1 MNATVAPRKI
11 LVIGP
16 SWVGDMVMAQ
26 GLLKL
31 LKSQYPDVK
40 LDVLA
45 PAWTFSV
52 LSCMP
57 EVNRAIEM
65 PVGHGELK
73 LRERYRIG
81 RQLRAEQYDQAIVL
95 PNTLKAALIPFFARI
110 PLRTGWLG
118 EARYFL
124 LNDYRKLDKKRYPL
138 MIEQYLALGLPAGAA
153 LPVPS
158 PTPSFAVTKAAQ
170 DAALAKHKPHFRG
183 RKILALGAGAEFGSS
198 KRWPLEYYAELANKK
213 LDEGYDVWLFGSPKD
228 QTVTDQIMELTGRR
242 CENLAGRLQLSE
254 SIALLSLV
262 SGVVTND
269 SGLMHIA
276 AALQKPLIVIYGST
290 SPRFTPPLSEHAV
303 ILQLNL
309 ACQPCFQRECPLK
322 HHNCMRDIT
331 PQRVADA
338 MTTWSL

>member
-1 MNATVAPRKI
+1 MNQSPRKI

-26 GLLKL
+26 SLFKL
-31 LKSQYPDVK
+31 LKAQHPDVI

-57 EVNRAIEM
+57 EVNNAIEM
-65 PVGHGELK
+65 TIRHGELK
-73 LRERYRIG
+73 LAERYRIG
-81 RQLRAEQYDQAIVL
+81 RKLRDAQYDQAIVL
-95 PNTLKAALIPFFARI
+95 PNSFKSALIPFFARI

-124 LNDYRKLDKKRYPL
+124 LNDYRKLDEKRYPL
-138 MIEQYLALGLPAGAA
+138 MIEQYLALGLPKDAA
-153 LPVPS
+153 LP
-158 PTPSFAVTKAAQ
+158 TPYPYPAFHVSKEAQ
-170 DAALAKHKPHFRG
+170 DAALAKHKPLWRG

-198 KRWPLEYYAELANKK
+198 KRWPSEYYAELANRKI
-213 LDEGYDVWLFGSPKD
+213 DEGYDVWLFGSPND
-228 QTVTDQIMELTGRR
+228 RAVTDAIMQQTQHR

-254 SIALLSLV
+254 TIALLSLT
-262 SGVVTND
+262 SGAVTND

-276 AALQKPLIVIYGST
+276 AALQKPLIAVYGST
-290 SPRFTPPLSEHAV
+290 SPRFTPPLSKDAV

-309 ACQPCFQRECPLK
+309 ECQPCFQRECPLK
-322 HHNCMRDIT
+322 HHRCMREIT
-331 PQRVADA
+331 PEIVADTMKA
-338 MTTWSL
+338 WSH